1 MQGSNSE
8 YYSQENSHPMIYKLV
23 IVLIYQNTLERMLLM
38 INLKHFRKNASHDKP
53 QVGAVVVMIV

>member
-38 INLKHFRKNASHDKP
+38 INLKHFRKNASHDQP
-53 QVGAVVVMIV
+53 ETL

>member
-23 IVLIYQNTLERMLLM
+23 IVLIYQNTLERMLKPETLM
-38 INLKHFRKNASHDKP
+38 ILKP
-53 QVGAVVVMIV
+53 ETL